1 MARWRLLLSCLLW
14 KTCTRPAPTHKLCSD
29 INRLTCAAQ
38 VAQRYRWKTKET
50 GKKQNTVNG
59 KRKASNSSLCLRSS
73 KHFCSQSPAASTLA
87 PVSASPVS
95 VLDLNSLVHVPVI
108 VGPECETDYVVG
120 VEALPIYFLDRYT
133 SA

>member
-1 MARWRLLLSCLLW
+1 MCCAG
-14 KTCTRPAPTHKLCSD
+14 CTAVQ
-29 INRLTCAAQ
+29 AEFQ
-38 VAQRYRWKTKET
+38 TKET